1 MNQENPLGTKFNASE
16 NERSMRKNL
25 QQLFKVCPVV
35 EDELFMNLPL
45 FMNRQN
51 ISHVLYMNEL
61 YQQAYQVHGVIFE
74 LGVRWGRNMAL
85 YESFRGVYEPFNH
98 NRKIVG
104 FDTFSGFPSVD
115 DFKDGD
121 SDVIKVG
128 AYSVSDDYDKYLEE
142 ILDYHEK
149 ESPISHIKK
158 YELRK
163 GDAVIEVEKYLEEH
177 PETIVSMAY
186 FDFDIYE
193 PTKRCLELIKDRL
206 TKGSVVAFDE
216 LNCSDYPGE
225 TQAVMEVFGL
235 NKYKINHSKFS
246 PTQSYVVID

>member
-1 MNQENPLGTKFNASE
+1 MNQENKLGTKFNASE
-16 NERSMRKNL
+16 NEKNFRNDL
-25 QQLFKVCPVV
+25 KQLYKACPVI
-35 EDELFMNLPL
+35 EDELFMNFPL

-51 ISHVLYMNEL
+51 LSHVLYMNEL
-61 YQQAYQVHGVIFE
+61 YQQIVSVHGKIFE
-74 LGVRWGRNMAL
+74 LGVRWGRNLAL
-85 YESFRGVYEPFNH
+85 YESFRGIYEPHNH

-104 FDTFSGFPSVD
+104 FDTFCGFPSID
-115 DFKDGD
+115 PKDGD

-128 AYSVSDDYDKYLEE
+128 AYSVTDDYDKYLEQV
-142 ILDYHEK
+142 LDYHEK

-163 GDAVIEVEKYLEEH
+163 GDAVVEVERYLKEN

-206 TKGSVVAFDE
+206 TKGSVIAFDE
-216 LNCSDYPGE
+216 LNCADYPGE

-235 NKYKINHSKFS
+235 SRYKINHSRFS
-246 PTQSYVVID
+246 PTQSYIVID